1 MDNAEDFAIL
11 EMRGIKKLFPG
22 VRALDEVD
30 YQLRHGEVHVI
41 LGENGAGK
49 STLMKILAGIYSKD
63 AGEIILHGE
72 QVQINSVTEAS
83 ELGIEMIHQELDLIG
98 TLTVAQNIYLGRES
112 EFSKFGLIDNKAMT
126 EAGRRAMKRLNIN
139 VDPDVEVRKL
149 GVAVQQT
156 VAIVRALERHPK
168 ILIMDEPTAAIGENE
183 VQTLFKI
190 IKYLTHSEK
199 ISICYISHRLE
210 EISQIG
216 DRVTILRDGR
226 NVKTLEVKQT
236 DKNEMVRL
244 MVGREMEHF
253 FPPHK
258 SYTGDEVL
266 RVEGLNQAGRLKNI
280 SFSLRAGEIT
290 GLFGL
295 VGAGRTELA
304 RAIFGADTITAGR
317 IYLYGKEVK
326 IDSPCKAVKL
336 GVGLLTED
344 RRRQGLLLKMD
355 LGVNVT
361 LANFEKVLRYGLLDF
376 RKERQAGEK
385 YIQELNIRTPGVSQ
399 AVKFLSGGNQ
409 QKAVLARWLFTQS
422 KVLIFDEPTRGIDI
436 GAKME
441 IYNILNELT
450 RKGVAVLM
458 ISSEVEEILAMSDRI
473 IVMHDGRITG
483 RLERAEA
490 DQELIMHYATG
501 SREAVA

>member
-226 NVKTLEVKQT
+226 NVKTLEVKHT
-236 DKNEMVRL
+236 
-244 MVGREMEHF
+244 F
-253 FPPHK
+253 FRRTKATPAMK
-258 SYTGDEVL
+258 FC
-266 RVEGLNQAGRLKNI
+266 ALK
-280 SFSLRAGEIT
+280 G
-290 GLFGL
+290 
-295 VGAGRTELA
+295 
-304 RAIFGADTITAGR
+304 
-317 IYLYGKEVK
+317 
-326 IDSPCKAVKL
+326 
-336 GVGLLTED
+336 
-344 RRRQGLLLKMD
+344 
-355 LGVNVT
+355 
-361 LANFEKVLRYGLLDF
+361 
-376 RKERQAGEK
+376 
-385 YIQELNIRTPGVSQ
+385 
-399 AVKFLSGGNQ
+399 
-409 QKAVLARWLFTQS
+409 
-422 KVLIFDEPTRGIDI
+422 
-436 GAKME
+436 
-441 IYNILNELT
+441 
-450 RKGVAVLM
+450 
-458 ISSEVEEILAMSDRI
+458 
-473 IVMHDGRITG
+473 
-483 RLERAEA
+483 
-490 DQELIMHYATG
+490 
-501 SREAVA
+501 